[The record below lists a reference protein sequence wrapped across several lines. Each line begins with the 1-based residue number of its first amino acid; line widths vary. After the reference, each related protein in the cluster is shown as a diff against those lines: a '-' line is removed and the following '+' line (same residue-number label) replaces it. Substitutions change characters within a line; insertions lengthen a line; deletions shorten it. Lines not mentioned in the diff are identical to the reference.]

1 MSNLSQYYADRI
13 REVLP
18 KGEENGITKQ
28 ELMKR
33 MNIADPKLMDS
44 ILKDV
49 KSVADFRCRN
59 GLYYLQ
65 DEFPLEYRDYIK
77 KHFNR
82 GEDIELRAMR

>member
-33 MNIADPKLMDS
+33 MGISDKKLMDS

-49 KSVADFRCRN
+49 KSVADFRCKN
-59 GLYYLQ
+59 GLYYVQ
-65 DEFPLEYRDYIK
+65 DEMPVEIRDYLRANFTVGK
-77 KHFNR
+77 
-82 GEDIELRAMR
+82 DIEIRAMR

>member
-33 MNIADPKLMDS
+33 MNITDPKLMDS

-49 KSVADFRCRN
+49 KSVADFRCKN
-59 GLYYLQ
+59 GLYFVQ
-65 DEFPLEYRDYIK
+65 DEMPLEYRDYIK

>member
-33 MNIADPKLMDS
+33 MNITDPKLMDT

-59 GLYYLQ
+59 GLYFLK
-65 DEFPLEYRDYIK
+65 DEMPVECRDYIK
-77 KHFNR
+77 KHLTR
-82 GEDIELRAMR
+82 GEDIEIRTMR

>member
-13 REVLP
+13 REALP

-59 GLYYLQ
+59 GLYFVQ
-65 DEFPLEYRDYIK
+65 DEMPVECRDYIK
-77 KHFNR
+77 KYLTR
-82 GEDIELRAMR
+82 GEDIEIRAIR